1 MKEIMKIWY
10 NLWWY
15 DSNLNQE
22 IRAQIMIPACDIIR
36 NIYLV
41 SAHGPWEEP
50 PKNRVNFWVI
60 AVLGAS
66 FLLIFVIWSQFLT
79 LGISGMIGVSLY
91 KMNDGWRFLD
101 NFRIRVLKRL
111 IAWSKTG
118 IFNST
123 WTFDERRVAGNWVNH
138 QWSMISSTMAM

>member
-22 IRAQIMIPACDIIR
+22 IRAQIMIPVCDIIR

-41 SAHGPWEEP
+41 SAHGPWEES
-50 PKNRVNFWVI
+50 PKNQVNFWVI

-111 IAWSKTG
+111 IAWSTTG
-118 IFNST
+118 IFNSA
-123 WTFDERRVAGNWVNH
+123 WTFDDRRVAGNWVNH
-138 QWSMISSTMAM
+138 QWSMLSSTMAM